1 MSNETPELQGQQPEG
16 GAEAPAHLTEEFT
29 TANDRFKQ
37 SFGAWLWGSILAATA
52 LHFVVVAFFPQ
63 LGVDD
68 YGLDTDEVEV
78 VEMPPEIELPPPP
91 EDIQR
96 PAEPVITDAEIDQD
110 VTIEETDF
118 EAHQP
123 DDLPPPPD
131 DDDVDLSAQPTFTP
145 HTQAPRV
152 TNQQEV
158 QRALQDH
165 YPSHLQS
172 AGIGGE
178 VIMHFF
184 ITEEGEVENFLIDQP
199 SEHQQLN
206 DAAMSV
212 ADVFEFSPA
221 YNREERVPVWVQL
234 PIRFEAR

>member
-1 MSNETPELQGQQPEG
+1 MSNEQSDLQEPHAEG
-16 GAEAPAHLTEEFT
+16 GGEGPAHVTDAFT
-29 TANDRFKQ
+29 TANDRFKE
-37 SFGAWLWGSILAATA
+37 SFGSWLWGSILAATA
-52 LHFVVVAFFPQ
+52 LHFAVVAFFPQ

-68 YGLDTDEVEV
+68 YGMDMDEVEV

-131 DDDVDLSAQPTFTP
+131 DDDVDLSDQPTFTP

-152 TNQQEV
+152 ENQQEV
-158 QRALQDH
+158 QQALQDN

-184 ITEEGEVENFLIDQP
+184 ITEDGTVDNFLIDVE
-199 SEHQQLN
+199 SDHQQLN
-206 DAAMSV
+206 DAALNV
-212 ADVFEFSPA
+212 AEVFEFSPA

-234 PIRFEAR
+234 PIRFEAN